1 MSNLLLTDVDG
12 TLTKESLVLN
22 HAGFL
27 IEKGVIKDDGS
38 FKAWKQDLKN
48 ESLITAVAEN
58 YRSGITGLKESDMR
72 ASEFVLDFFSQKD
85 KWYETIDDLTAFKSN
100 GFDIYLITGSS
111 DFLVKHLAEELQVD
125 YFATE
130 YLKDENGCFTG
141 KVNGMF
147 SETQKEDC
155 IQWNININKY
165 ENIHAWGD
173 TASDYGL
180 FKYANYTRLVE
191 PTKQTLETL
200 ITKIKIDEIS

>member
-58 YRSGITGLKESDMR
+58 YRSGITGLTEDEMLAK
-72 ASEFVLDFFSQKD
+72 EFVLDFFSKKE
-85 KWYETIDDLTAFKSN
+85 KWYSTIYDLMLYRSN
-100 GFDIYLITGSS
+100 GIDIYLITGSS